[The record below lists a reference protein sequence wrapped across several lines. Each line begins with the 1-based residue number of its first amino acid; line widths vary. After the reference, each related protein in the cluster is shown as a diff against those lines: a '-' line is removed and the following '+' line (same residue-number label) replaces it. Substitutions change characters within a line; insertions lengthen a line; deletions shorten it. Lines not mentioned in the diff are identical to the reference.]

1 MSLIAGNYDILS
13 TSCVFPE
20 LTPDV
25 ASLLKSGG
33 LDPANLPTA
42 CQIDCSKSSIL
53 SSPSTDSFILSIK
66 NYSSTLANCTCP
78 ATPPVT
84 YILSS
89 PTDLGNGITSTLVA
103 TPSGYN
109 QTTSLYIPFLFDSIN
124 CTTSADLVSSKYDL
138 TGDWT
143 TSSFTCSIPQTYTP
157 AIIFE
162 MAQVGLYPLPSPC
175 MQACTSGAKIQ
186 SNSSGVL
193 VTPVYLPLQ
202 DCSCGG
208 AGAPEYFLNINQ
220 TAYVGVG
227 GDLLTVQA
235 SNQITDSFSF
245 IFANQT
251 ESVVCLIVF
260 DAAVASTLGKRRR
273 L

>member
-25 ASLLKSGG
+25 ADLLKSGG

-53 SSPSTDSFILSIK
+53 SATSTDTYMLTVK
-66 NYSSTLANCTCP
+66 PYNSTLSNCTCTE
-78 ATPPVT
+78 TPPVT
-84 YILSS
+84 YTLTS
-89 PTDLGNGITSTLVA
+89 TTNLGNGITSTLVA

-109 QTTSLYIPFLFDSIN
+109 QTTSLYVPFLFDSIN

-143 TSSFTCSIPQTYTP
+143 TSSFTCSIPQSYSPSTT
-157 AIIFE
+157 FE

-175 MQACTSGAKIQ
+175 MQACTSGAKIK
-186 SNSSGVL
+186 SNSSGL
-193 VTPVYLPLQ
+193 LLTPVYLPLQ

-208 AGAPEYFLNINQ
+208 AGAPEYFRNINQ

-227 GDLLTVQA
+227 GDLLMVQA
-235 SNQITDSFSF
+235 SNQIIDSFSF
-245 IFANQT
+245 TFTSQT
-251 ESVVCLIVF
+251 EPVVCWIVF

-273 L
+273 R